1 MARQKYDIESRLGRR
16 ALPARLEPYWRRLA
30 VGEYVGYRQ
39 SGHNPQGTWVARYR
53 DEEGRQNYKALGV
66 FDDYLH
72 AEKAAKDWIATFK
85 QSGQIEPMTVALAC
99 QHYVTDI
106 RQQGR
111 DQAAKDADQ
120 RFARTIYGTSFG
132 KIRISALR
140 ADHIK
145 KWRDSFEGIKA
156 KSINRELSSL
166 RAALNLAFKEGLIQ
180 TDVAWRAVRQLKTPE
195 GESTRRERWLN
206 AEERARLI
214 ESAHPA
220 LAQIIKGLLLTAA
233 RVGELQA
240 CDVLHFDRKAETLHL
255 PSGKTGAR
263 SIPLSTA
270 MIALCQEQ
278 AKDKLPGAPLFTD
291 PDGRRWNKNSTS
303 IWMREARRRAGLDD
317 DVVMYAL
324 RHTAISEM
332 IANGLDAFAVA
343 RLAGTSTAMIDA
355 HYGHLCAARTKDA
368 LDRMKL

>member
-16 ALPARLEPYWRRLA
+16 ALSARLEPYWRRLA

-53 DEEGRQNYKALGV
+53 DEEGRQNYKALGC
-66 FDDYLH
+66 FDDYLD
-72 AEKAAKDWIATFK
+72 AEKAAREWILTFK
-85 QSGQIEPMTVALAC
+85 QSGDIEPMTVALAC
-99 QHYVTDI
+99 RHYVGDL

-120 RFARTIYGTSFG
+120 RFARTVYGTSFG

-156 KSINRELSSL
+156 KSVNRELTTL

-180 TDVAWRAVRQLKTPE
+180 TDVAWRAVRHLKSPE
-195 GESTRRERWLN
+195 GESTRRDRWLN

-220 LAQIIKGLLLTAA
+220 LAQLIKALLLTAA
-233 RVGELQA
+233 RVGEIQA
-240 CDVLHFDRKAETLHL
+240 CNVSHFDRKAGTLHI

-263 SIPLSTA
+263 SVPLSAA
-270 MIALCQEQ
+270 MQELCQEVS
-278 AKDKLPGAPLFTD
+278 KDKLPSAPLFTD
-291 PDGRRWNKNSTS
+291 PDGRRWNKNTTS
-303 IWMREARRRAGLDD
+303 IWMREARRQAGLDD
-317 DVVMYAL
+317 AVVMYSI

-332 IANGLDAFAVA
+332 VQGGLDAFAVA
-343 RLAGTSTAMIDA
+343 KLAGTSTAMIDK
-355 HYGHLCAARTKDA
+355 HYGHLCADRTRAA
-368 LDRMKL
+368 LDKMSW